1 MGNKKPKLI
10 AFDLD
15 YTLWPFWVDT
25 HVTPPFRKTA
35 QNNIMDAVGSK
46 VSCYPEVP
54 QVLKQLSEDGYKL
67 AAASRTGEIHGA
79 FQLLD
84 LFGWNK
90 YFNYKEIYPGSKV
103 KHFNQFRK
111 QSGIE
116 FKDMLFFDDEHRN
129 IADLERIGVVSIL
142 VKNGVNK
149 NVVEQ
154 GLAEYA
160 RRQK

>member
-15 YTLWPFWVDT
+15 YTLWPFRVDT
-25 HVTPPFRKTA
+25 HLTPPFTKGA
-35 QNNIMDAVGSK
+35 QDNIVDAVGAR

-54 QVLKQLSEDGYKL
+54 QVLKQLFEDDYTL
-67 AAASRTGEIHGA
+67 AAASRTGEKHGA

-84 LFGWNK
+84 LFGWNE
-90 YFNYKEIYPGSKV
+90 YFSYKEIYPSSKV

-116 FKDMLFFDDEHRN
+116 FDEMLFFDDDCRN
-129 IADLERIGVVSIL
+129 IAALERIGVVSVL
-142 VKNGVNK
+142 VKNGVNT
-149 NVVEQ
+149 NVIEE

-160 RRQK
+160 RRP